1 MKAGVRTV
9 AVILAGGSGKRM
21 ADGLRQDLGGGPD
34 VGHLEISGPDVGHLR
49 QDLAGAHI
57 GAHKESG
64 RNKVL
69 FDLAGQSILA
79 WSLAAFHRHPQVTDI
94 LVVSRKE
101 DLEAIRELCRR
112 IGQRHEVAGAG
123 RAGGGGAGVG
133 DSGDSGVGAGGGD
146 ESGGA
151 GVGDSGDSGV
161 GAGVGDSDSD
171 SGDAAKIIDV
181 IEGGTERQDSVANA
195 VRYLSTIGLDAD
207 DRVLIH
213 DGARPL
219 VTGAIIDRCLESL
232 THYQAA
238 VPGVPVKE
246 TVKKVQDGIVLGTL
260 ERDQLRAVQ
269 TPQGFR
275 FGALQQAHW
284 QAHADGFQGTDDVS
298 LAERIGIPVLLFE
311 GDYRNIKVTTPE
323 DLVVAAAYLDQKGE
337 SAMDQSCGGGAS
349 PGTFRVGIG
358 FDVHAFQ
365 EGRPLFLGGIQIP
378 SHMGLQGHSDA
389 DVLLHAIIDALLGAA
404 GLNDI
409 GRQFP
414 DSDPKF
420 KDVRSTEL
428 LKAAAALV
436 KNEGYSIV
444 NIDAVVIT
452 QQPRISSFADAM
464 KEKIAGI
471 LGISSGQVGIKGK
484 TTEGLGFEGRG
495 EGITAQAVASLYRN
509 REQN

>member
-123 RAGGGGAGVG
+123 RAGGG
-133 DSGDSGVGAGGGD
+133 D
-146 ESGGA
+146 ESG
-151 GVGDSGDSGV
+151 

>member
-1 MKAGVRTV
+1 MRTV

-21 ADGLRQDLGGGPD
+21 GG
-34 VGHLEISGPDVGHLR
+34 
-49 QDLAGAHI
+49 
-57 GAHKESG
+57 G

-69 FDLAGQSILA
+69 LDLAGQPVLA
-79 WSLAAFHRHPQVTDI
+79 WSLEAFSKHPQVTAI

-101 DLEAIRELCRR
+101 DQEAIRELCR
-112 IGQRHEVAGAG
+112 
-123 RAGGGGAGVG
+123 GVG
-133 DSGDSGVGAGGGD
+133 RSDGLGDK
-146 ESGGA
+146 
-151 GVGDSGDSGV
+151 
-161 GAGVGDSDSD
+161 
-171 SGDAAKIIDV
+171 KIKDV
-181 IEGGTERQDSVANA
+181 IEGGAERHDSVANA
-195 VRYLSTIGLDAD
+195 VQYLSAIGLNSD

-219 VTGAIIDRCLESL
+219 VTSVIIDRCLKSL
-232 THYQAA
+232 ADYQAV

-246 TVKKVQDGIVLGTL
+246 TVKRVRDGIVLGTL
-260 ERDQLRAVQ
+260 ERDLLQAVQ

-284 QAHADGFQGTDDVS
+284 QAREDSYQGTDDVS
-298 LAERIGIPVLLFE
+298 LAERIGIQVALFE

-323 DLVVAAAYLDQKGE
+323 DLVVAAAYLAGKGE
-337 SAMDQSCGGGAS
+337 LAMDQSHDAC

-365 EGRPLFLGGIQIP
+365 EGRPLFLGGIQVP
-378 SHMGLQGHSDA
+378 SHLGLQGHSDA

-420 KDVRSTEL
+420 KDIRSTEL
-428 LKAAAALV
+428 LSEASLLV
-436 KNEGYSIV
+436 IKEGYSIV

-464 KEKIAGI
+464 KENIAGI
-471 LGISSGQVGIKGK
+471 VGISPGQIGIKGK

-495 EGITAQAVASLYRN
+495 EGITAQAVASLYRAKK
-509 REQN
+509 

>member
-34 VGHLEISGPDVGHLR
+34 IGHLEISGPDVGHLR

-123 RAGGGGAGVG
+123 RAGG
-133 DSGDSGVGAGGGD
+133 
-146 ESGGA
+146 
-151 GVGDSGDSGV
+151 
-161 GAGVGDSDSD
+161 
-171 SGDAAKIIDV
+171 DAAKIIEV

>member
-123 RAGGGGAGVG
+123 RAGG
-133 DSGDSGVGAGGGD
+133 
-146 ESGGA
+146 
-151 GVGDSGDSGV
+151 
-161 GAGVGDSDSD
+161 
-171 SGDAAKIIDV
+171 DAAKIIEV

>member
-123 RAGGGGAGVG
+123 RAGGG
-133 DSGDSGVGAGGGD
+133 D
-146 ESGGA
+146 ESG
-151 GVGDSGDSGV
+151 

-275 FGALQQAHW
+275 FGVLQQAHW

>member
-123 RAGGGGAGVG
+123 RA
-133 DSGDSGVGAGGGD
+133 
-146 ESGGA
+146 
-151 GVGDSGDSGV
+151 
-161 GAGVGDSDSD
+161 

>member
-151 GVGDSGDSGV
+151 GVGDS
-161 GAGVGDSDSD
+161 DSD

-238 VPGVPVKE
+238 VPG
-246 TVKKVQDGIVLGTL
+246 VQDGIVLGTL

>member
-123 RAGGGGAGVG
+123 RAGG
-133 DSGDSGVGAGGGD
+133 
-146 ESGGA
+146 
-151 GVGDSGDSGV
+151 
-161 GAGVGDSDSD
+161 
-171 SGDAAKIIDV
+171 DAAKIIEV

-238 VPGVPVKE
+238 VPGVLVKE